1 MGNTN
6 GQPEALKAALE
17 TIPEVMAALMREFIA
32 KKDVTTR
39 IQIRLRMKALL
50 DFVGVDTEYPPN
62 PLKKSEARAEPARE
76 AAMRDGAQLGLQAY
90 PAVGVAEQAAAPP
103 PPPPRVGI
111 DNSNIVQ

>member
-1 MGNTN
+1 MGQTN
-6 GQPEALKAALE
+6 GQPETLKAALE
-17 TIPEVMAALMREFIA
+17 TMPEVMAALMREFIA

-50 DFVGVDTEYPPN
+50 DFAGVDTEYPPN

-90 PAVGVAEQAAAPP
+90 AGPGDGAATPP